1 MRPASPASGPSHT
14 SMCRPS
20 RSTSRWRRLPVS
32 CADSPPHFVFPRWR
46 TFQSSCYN
54 ADIITGKPMDVVS
67 FAQISRILELTDSLG
82 LNREWVEIPL
92 SPERPGQ
99 VRRLPNG
106 KLEIIVDADRPFEEW
121 LGSLP
126 MQIQSAQGT

>member
-1 MRPASPASGPSHT
+1 M
-14 SMCRPS
+14 M
-20 RSTSRWRRLPVS
+20 
-32 CADSPPHFVFPRWR
+32 
-46 TFQSSCYN
+46 
-54 ADIITGKPMDVVS
+54 TGKPMDVVS

-92 SPERPGQ
+92 SPERPGR

-121 LGSLP
+121 LGSLSL
-126 MQIQSAQGT
+126 QIQSAQGT

>member
-1 MRPASPASGPSHT
+1 M
-14 SMCRPS
+14 MM
-20 RSTSRWRRLPVS
+20 
-32 CADSPPHFVFPRWR
+32 
-46 TFQSSCYN
+46 
-54 ADIITGKPMDVVS
+54 GKPMDVVS

-92 SPERPGQ
+92 SPERPGL

-121 LGSLP
+121 LGSLSL
-126 MQIQSAQGT
+126 QIQSAQGT

>member
-1 MRPASPASGPSHT
+1 M
-14 SMCRPS
+14 M
-20 RSTSRWRRLPVS
+20 
-32 CADSPPHFVFPRWR
+32 
-46 TFQSSCYN
+46 
-54 ADIITGKPMDVVS
+54 TGKPMDVVS

-92 SPERPGQ
+92 SPKRPGR

-121 LGSLP
+121 LGSLSL
-126 MQIQSAQGT
+126 QIQSAQGT